1 MIFARSLR
9 LAARLLKWPMATLLP
24 LTASAAFACS
34 TVVLGLPERP
44 IVAYSFDFDAT
55 GAGFMIV
62 NPKDAARRSI
72 MEDTPAQWMVRHSSV
87 TFNQIGP
94 GMPAAGMNGAG
105 LVVALMWNDAAVYGS
120 EANVPVVNELE
131 FIQRLLDT
139 AGSVDEALASLGDIR
154 IEGTVPIHYLLVDP
168 SGAIAAITPAPDGL
182 EVHTGEEMPHPALTN
197 TSYAVLIEQIR
208 DFEGFG
214 GDRAI
219 HTADDLKDP
228 GSLDRFAVAA
238 SAARHAGSAP
248 TQDTAFGVLDDVA
261 NSETRWQIVFD
272 PAAQRIAFRIA
283 GEEAVHHVDMAGLDV
298 GCTGRPLSI
307 DLSKLAGRNVSDALV
322 PLDPAAAGPVAAKVL
337 GSFTGAAAFPPDVA
351 SGLIEGLLASARCNP

>member
-1 MIFARSLR
+1 MTFARSLR
-9 LAARLLKWPMATLLP
+9 AGARILKWPALALLP
-24 LTASAAFACS
+24 LMASAAFACS

-72 MEDTPAQWMVRHSSV
+72 MENRPAQWPVRHASV

-94 GMPAAGMNGAG
+94 GMPAAGMNAAG
-105 LVVALMWNDAAVYGS
+105 LVVTLMWNDEAAYGGDTD
-120 EANVPVVNELE
+120 APVVNELE

-139 AGSVDEALASLGDIR
+139 AGSVDEALALLRDVR
-154 IEGTVPIHYLLVDP
+154 IEGTVPIHYLLADR
-168 SGAIAAITPAPDGL
+168 SGAVAAITPAPGGL
-182 EVHTGEEMPHPALTN
+182 QVHTGEEMPHPALTN
-197 TSYAVLIEQIR
+197 TSYAVLIDKIR
-208 DFEGFG
+208 AFEGFG

-219 HTADDLKDP
+219 HTAEGSQDP

-238 SAARHAGSAP
+238 SAARHAGPAP
-248 TQDTAFGVLDDVA
+248 TPETAFGVLDDVA

-307 DLSKLAGRNVSDALV
+307 DLSNLAGRNVSDALA
-322 PLDPAAAGPVAAKVL
+322 PLDPATAGPIAAKVL

-351 SGLIEGLLASARCNP
+351 GGLIEGLLASARCNP